1 MEGDETGYLAH
12 YGTLN
17 MRWGIRRYQNKDGS
31 LTPEGKRRYS
41 RGEKTDLNDP
51 DAVTSRAHSEV
62 AADYRQRANQAN
74 AVKQA
79 SQAAANIQNRK
90 EAKARAEDMRS
101 IDLSDISDT
110 ELRNL
115 LNRANMEKQYK
126 QIATEDIDYGH
137 RRATEILA
145 TVGDVA
151 AVGASVAAIL
161 AAIHEIRK

>member
-1 MEGDETGYLAH
+1 MEGDEYGYLAH
-12 YGTLN
+12 YGTHGQKWY
-17 MRWGIRRYQNKDGS
+17 RRRYQNKDGS
-31 LTPEGKRRYS
+31 LTPEGRERY
-41 RGEKTDLNDP
+41 GKGKEKDH
-51 DAVTSRAHSEV
+51 ARA
-62 AADYRQRANQAN
+62 AADDRQRANEAN
-74 AVKQA
+74 AVRQA
-79 SQAAANIQNRK
+79 AQAAANIQNRK

-126 QIATEDIDYGH
+126 QITTEDIDYGH